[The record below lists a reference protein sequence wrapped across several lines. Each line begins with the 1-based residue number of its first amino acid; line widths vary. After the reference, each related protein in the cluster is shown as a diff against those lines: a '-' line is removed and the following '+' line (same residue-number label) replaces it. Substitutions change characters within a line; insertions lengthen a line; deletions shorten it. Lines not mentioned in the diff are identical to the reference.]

1 MEKMEIQVNV
11 NFDVLDKNIKK
22 IVQLRNEMAAA
33 MYDLRKD
40 FCEAPFLV
48 LKKSPDLPET
58 GRD

>member
-1 MEKMEIQVNV
+1 MEIQVNV